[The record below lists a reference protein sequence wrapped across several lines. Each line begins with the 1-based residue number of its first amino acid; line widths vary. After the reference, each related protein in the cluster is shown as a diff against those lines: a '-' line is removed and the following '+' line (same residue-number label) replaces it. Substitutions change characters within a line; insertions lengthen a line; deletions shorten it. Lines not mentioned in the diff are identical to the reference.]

1 MILISAL
8 ALLAPQTAPAEE
20 MVIAGRPQ
28 PLRISVQRDPQR
40 RIRGCEVVQSSSDEA
55 FDRLTCET
63 AAACSR
69 EEDRSLQAVKTCTQA
84 AMAAVDRDQSGAN
97 SE

>member
-1 MILISAL
+1 MMLSLAV
-8 ALLAPQTAPAEE
+8 ALLGFQNAAPEE

-55 FDRLTCET
+55 FDQLSCET

-69 EEDRSLQAVKTCTQA
+69 EEDRSLTAVKACTQA

>member
-1 MILISAL
+1 MILVSAL
-8 ALLAPQTAPAEE
+8 ALLAPQAASGEE
-20 MVIAGRPQ
+20 LVIAGRPQ
-28 PLRISVQRDPQR
+28 PLRISVKRDPQQ
-40 RIRGCEVVQSSSDEA
+40 RINACEVVQSSSDEA